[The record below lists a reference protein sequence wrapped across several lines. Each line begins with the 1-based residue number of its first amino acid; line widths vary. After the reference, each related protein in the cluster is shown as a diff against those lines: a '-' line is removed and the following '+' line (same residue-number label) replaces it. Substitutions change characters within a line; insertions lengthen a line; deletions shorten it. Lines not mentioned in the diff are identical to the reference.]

1 MFIPGYEIGEKIA
14 ETPRTVIYKAYCSS
28 NPGRPMV
35 VKVLKTLGMSEYK
48 REQFVHRIERLKA
61 LDHPMVIVPS
71 AFDVMDGVFLITR
84 DYFDGVTLDKLA
96 AVPSGLDLKAF
107 LHIACQLVQALDSV
121 HQSGIVHGGIKP
133 HNILVDPETLAI
145 RLIDFISSLDING
158 VSHFIYDHDFI
169 RHTLAYTSPE
179 QTGRINH
186 RLGFASDLYSLGIV
200 LYELLTGRLPFYSE
214 DPLELIHSHLA
225 EEAPSVHKIRP
236 DIPVMLGNIICKLM
250 NKEQGKRYKTAA
262 GLLADLNRC
271 RDEYEVKGSIG
282 EFPLD
287 SSLDSRK
294 GIFASNM
301 VGRDREVRSLLRHAR
316 TDLDRT
322 ECLAEQTIC
331 TRHPNTLAAS
341 LYRKCRTERR
351 EINLKMKHPGYYDE
365 VDKPFSAYET
375 EPNAPYALPNL
386 DVDYLMKSALAI
398 SSEIER
404 DALLKRIMDVV
415 IESSG
420 AQHGYLLIEEQS
432 NLFVYAESHAGKK
445 GAVRTVKQRL
455 DDAEGICKAI
465 VRYVY
470 RTGERLIL
478 NSAAREG
485 MFRDNPEVQDMQL
498 RSVLALPVIKRTK
511 LIGVLYLENRL
522 SDGVFTPEKTQMTE
536 LLTLQAAISLQNA
549 RLVEEMK
556 QVEEELRR
564 SKEELELRVQERT
577 RDLARANRQL
587 EKDIARRKRA
597 EEMVKA
603 EQKRLND
610 ILELL
615 PAYLVLLT
623 PDYRVPFVN
632 RFFRER
638 FGEAGG
644 KRCYEYLFG
653 RDKPCEN
660 CGAFRTLEENKP
672 QRWEWTGPDG
682 RYYDIFDFPFTDV
695 DGSKLI
701 LELGLDI
708 TERKR
713 AEEEIQKLNRDLEKR
728 VKERTAQLERAN
740 RELHGSEAHLRAA
753 LREKEVLLKEIHH
766 RVKNNLQIVHSMLNL
781 QAQYTDDKQ
790 VIELLKESKNRVYS
804 MALIHEKLYQSE
816 SLAEVNLSEY
826 IHSLV
831 ANLFLSYGVSERAIT
846 PRIEVED
853 IQLSIDTI
861 IPCALIINELVSN
874 VLKHAFRDTGEK
886 GDGKGQ
892 VTIQLHKDTG
902 GKYVLMVSDNGPGLP
917 KDLDIE
923 NCSSL
928 GLRIVGMLV
937 RQLRG
942 SINIDADGGARFIIV
957 FEEL

>member
-14 ETPRTVIYKAYCSS
+14 ETPRSVIYKAYCSS

-61 LDHPMVIVPS
+61 LDHPLVIAPG
-71 AFDVMDGVFLITR
+71 AFDVKDGIFLITR

-96 AVPSGLDLKAF
+96 AAPSGLDLRAF
-107 LHIACQLVQALDSV
+107 LRIACQLAQALDSV

-145 RLIDFISSLDING
+145 RLVDFISSLDING
-158 VSHFIYDHDFI
+158 VSRFIYDHDFI

-186 RLGFASDLYSLGIV
+186 RVGFASDLYSLGIV

-271 RDEYEVKGSIG
+271 RDEYEAKGGIG
-282 EFPLD
+282 EFP
-287 SSLDSRK
+287 
-294 GIFASNM
+294 
-301 VGRDREVRSLLRHAR
+301 
-316 TDLDRT
+316 
-322 ECLAEQTIC
+322 
-331 TRHPNTLAAS
+331 
-341 LYRKCRTERR
+341 KCRVERK
-351 EINLKMKHPGYYDE
+351 EINLARKHPGHYDE
-365 VDKPFSAYET
+365 VNKHYTVYEE
-375 EPNAPYALPNL
+375 EPDSPYALPNL

-432 NLFVYAESHAGKK
+432 NLFVYAESHAGEK
-445 GAVRTVKQRL
+445 GAARTVKQRL

-465 VRYVY
+465 VRYVH

-485 MFRDNPEVQDMQL
+485 MFKDNPEVQEMKL

-610 ILELL
+610 ILEML

-623 PDYRVPFVN
+623 PDYHVPFVN

-638 FGEAGG
+638 FGEAND

-653 RDKPCEN
+653 RDKPCED
-660 CGAFRTLEENKP
+660 CWAFKTLEENKP
-672 QRWEWTGPDG
+672 QRWEWIGPDG
-682 RYYDIFDFPFTDV
+682 RYYDIFDFPFTDA

-740 RELHGSEAHLRAA
+740 RELHDSEAHLRAA
-753 LREKEVLLKEIHH
+753 LCEKEVLLKEIHH
-766 RVKNNLQIVHSMLNL
+766 RVKNNLQIIHSMLNL
-781 QAQYTDDKQ
+781 QARYTEDKQ

-816 SLAEVNLSEY
+816 SLARVNLSEY

-831 ANLFLSYGVSERAIT
+831 ANLFLSYGVSERAVT
-846 PRIEVED
+846 PRVEVED

-874 VLKHAFRDTGEK
+874 ALKHAFRDTGEK

-942 SINIDADGGARFIIV
+942 SISIDVEGGARFTIV

>member
-1 MFIPGYEIGEKIA
+1 MFIPGYEVVEKIA
-14 ETPRTVIYKAYCSS
+14 ESSRSVIYKAYCSS
-28 NPGRPMV
+28 SPGRPLA
-35 VKVLKTLGMSEYK
+35 VKVLKNLRVPEYK

-61 LDHPMVIVPS
+61 LDHPLVIVPG
-71 AFDVMDGVFLITR
+71 AFDVKDGVFFITR

-96 AVPSGLDLKAF
+96 AAPSGLDLKAF
-107 LHIACQLVQALDSV
+107 LHIACQLAQALDSV

-133 HNILVDPETLAI
+133 HNILVDPGTLAI
-145 RLIDFISSLDING
+145 RLVDFISSLDINC
-158 VSHFIYDHDFI
+158 VSRFIYDHDFI

-186 RLGFASDLYSLGIV
+186 RMSFPSDLYSLGIV
-200 LYELLTGRLPFYSE
+200 LYELLTGRLPFFSE

-225 EEAPSVHKIRP
+225 EKAPPVHKLKQ
-236 DIPVMLGNIICKLM
+236 DIPVMLSNIVCKLM
-250 NKEQGKRYKTAA
+250 NKEQGKRYHTAA

-271 RDEYEVKGSIG
+271 RDEYDARGSIG
-282 EFPLD
+282 EFPKCGAE
-287 SSLDSRK
+287 RK
-294 GIFASNM
+294 
-301 VGRDREVRSLLRHAR
+301 
-316 TDLDRT
+316 
-322 ECLAEQTIC
+322 
-331 TRHPNTLAAS
+331 
-341 LYRKCRTERR
+341 
-351 EINLKMKHPGYYDE
+351 EINLAREHPGHYDK
-365 VDKPFSAYET
+365 VDKSFTAYET
-375 EPNAPYALPNL
+375 EPDALYALPNL

-432 NLFVYAESHAGKK
+432 NLFVYAESHAGEK
-445 GAVRTVKQRL
+445 GAVRTVKKRL
-455 DDAEGICKAI
+455 DDAEDICKAI
-465 VRYVY
+465 VRYVH
-470 RTGERLIL
+470 RTGKRLIL

-536 LLTLQAAISLQNA
+536 LLTSQAAISLQNA

-577 RDLARANRQL
+577 RDLARTNRQL

-638 FGEAGG
+638 FGEANG

-653 RDKPCEN
+653 RDKPCEV

-728 VKERTAQLERAN
+728 VKERTAQLENAN
-740 RELHGSEAHLRAA
+740 RGLHDSEAHLRAA

-816 SLAEVNLSEY
+816 SLAKVNLPEY

-874 VLKHAFRDTGEK
+874 ALKHAFRDIGEK
-886 GDGKGQ
+886 EAGKGQ
-892 VTIQLHKDTG
+892 VTIRLHKDTG
-902 GKYVLMVSDNGPGLP
+902 GKYVLTVSDNGAGL
-917 KDLDIE
+917 LY
-923 NCSSL
+923 S
-928 GLRIVGMLV
+928 G
-937 RQLRG
+937 
-942 SINIDADGGARFIIV
+942 
-957 FEEL
+957 

>member
-1 MFIPGYEIGEKIA
+1 
-14 ETPRTVIYKAYCSS
+14 V
-28 NPGRPMV
+28 
-35 VKVLKTLGMSEYK
+35 
-48 REQFVHRIERLKA
+48 
-61 LDHPMVIVPS
+61 LDHPLLIVPGT
-71 AFDVMDGVFLITR
+71 FGIKDGVFLITR
-84 DYFDGVTLDKLA
+84 DYFEGVTLDKLA
-96 AVPSGLDLKAF
+96 AAPSGVDLKAF
-107 LHIACQLVQALDSV
+107 LHIACQLAQALDSV

-133 HNILVDPETLAI
+133 HNILVDPKTLDI
-145 RLIDFISSLDING
+145 RLVDFISSLDING

-186 RLGFASDLYSLGIV
+186 RVGFASDLYSLGIV
-200 LYELLTGRLPFYSE
+200 LYELLTGRLPFFSE

-225 EEAPSVHKIRP
+225 EEAIPVHKLKQ
-236 DIPVMLGNIICKLM
+236 DIPVMLGNVVCKLM
-250 NKEQGKRYKTAA
+250 NKEQEKRYRTAA

-271 RDEYEVKGSIG
+271 RDEYDAKGGIG
-282 EFPLD
+282 EFP
-287 SSLDSRK
+287 
-294 GIFASNM
+294 
-301 VGRDREVRSLLRHAR
+301 
-316 TDLDRT
+316 
-322 ECLAEQTIC
+322 
-331 TRHPNTLAAS
+331 
-341 LYRKCRTERR
+341 KCRVERK
-351 EINLKMKHPGYYDE
+351 EINLARKHPGHYDG
-365 VDKPFSAYET
+365 VDKHYTVYEA
-375 EPNAPYALPNL
+375 EPDESYALPNL

-404 DALLKRIMDVV
+404 DALLRRIMDVV

-432 NLFVYAESHAGKK
+432 NLFVYAESHAGEK
-445 GAVRTVKQRL
+445 GAARTVKQRL

-465 VRYVY
+465 VRYVH

-485 MFRDNPEVQDMQL
+485 MFKDNPEVQDMQL

-511 LIGVLYLENRL
+511 LIGALYLENRL

-536 LLTLQAAISLQNA
+536 LLTSQAAISLQNA

-638 FGEAGG
+638 FGEANG

-653 RDKPCEN
+653 RDKPCEV
-660 CGAFRTLEENKP
+660 CGAYKTLEENKP

-682 RYYDIFDFPFTDV
+682 RYYDVFDFPFTDV

-708 TERKR
+708 TEGKR

-728 VKERTAQLERAN
+728 VKERTAQLEKAN

-753 LREKEVLLKEIHH
+753 LSEKEVLLKEIHH

-816 SLAEVNLSEY
+816 SLAKVNLSEY

-874 VLKHAFRDTGEK
+874 ALKHAFQDTGEK
-886 GDGKGQ
+886 GAGEGQ
-892 VTIQLHKDTG
+892 VTIRLHKDTG

-917 KDLDIE
+917 KGLDIE

-928 GLRIVGMLV
+928 GLRIVGILV

-942 SINIDADGGARFIIV
+942 SISIDADGGARFIIV